1 MAEYA
6 RLPAW
11 QRSDPV
17 RQRRT
22 FRVSTSCRKE
32 AIVNRPINA
41 GVARHVGNYSD
52 AVEFKDASR
61 IVYVSGTPG
70 IDRDNGKLPEGFAEQ
85 ADLAWQNIIRIL
97 GEADMG
103 VENIVKLTQ
112 HLIRRE
118 DLTAYRDIRAKY
130 LGKCAP
136 ASMLTFLPGLV
147 WPDMLIELEV
157 VAAK

>member
-1 MAEYA
+1 MAGG
-6 RLPAW
+6 
-11 QRSDPV
+11 QRFRP
-17 RQRRT
+17 RQHRRGLQ
-22 FRVSTSCRKE
+22 VLGSSKE
-32 AIVNRPINA
+32 GAIMNRSINA

-52 AVEFKDASR
+52 AVEIKDASR

-70 IDRDNGKLPEGFAEQ
+70 IDSDNGKLPEGFAEQ

-118 DLTAYRDIRAKY
+118 DLVAYRDIRTRY

-136 ASMLTFLPGLV
+136 ASMLTFLPELV